1 MYFSLLIVS
10 NNGAMI
16 YARHFAEDKVDR
28 DQNFFLQ
35 VASSLFTINELS
47 KLALPVT

>member
-16 YARHFAEDKVDR
+16 YARHFADDKVDQT
-28 DQNFFLQ
+28 QNFFLQ
-35 VASSLFTINELS
+35 VASSLFTINDLT
-47 KLALPVT
+47 KLAMDVN